1 MTCEQHRHD
10 RGRALRQ
17 EGEAADPPAP
27 LTPTELGGDKN
38 EAQMPG
44 GRGRAQ
50 HRPSSLLPCSRGPAP
65 PPGCQRNEA
74 KLPESAA
81 ASCRPFPTAGRA
93 RRWRPRPPQEPAPQR
108 TAAGRQ
114 PHLSSFSS
122 SSSSS
127 SSLTVVVDPSC
138 SPSCI
143 RVPEAVSVLL
153 CHRVHGVQRGRQ
165 PLRVPALLRGQGMES
180 RLFSDPLPLF
190 QVLAAVR
197 RTRGGA
203 LSPSLS
209 LSPGTACRGR
219 CSLGSCWTPAVGFP
233 PGCVP

>member
-17 EGEAADPPAP
+17 DGEAPDPPAP

-38 EAQMPG
+38 EAQKPG

-50 HRPSSLLPCSRGPAP
+50 HRPSSLPPCSRGPAP

-81 ASCRPFPTAGRA
+81 ASRRPFPTAGRA

-114 PHLSSFSS
+114 PRLSSFSS

-127 SSLTVVVDPSC
+127 SLTMAVDPSC
-138 SPSCI
+138 SPSCV
-143 RVPEAVSVLL
+143 RGPEAVSVLL
-153 CHRVHGVQRGRQ
+153 FPASRRSGTVSTVSRGD
-165 PLRVPALLRGQGMES
+165 G
-180 RLFSDPLPLF
+180 
-190 QVLAAVR
+190 
-197 RTRGGA
+197 
-203 LSPSLS
+203 SPSG
-209 LSPGTACRGR
+209 SPLC
-219 CSLGSCWTPAVGFP
+219 
-233 PGCVP
+233 